1 MWWQM
6 CSFLTLKHSDLIS
19 SPFLLEYMRC
29 TLIWMTP
36 GGCFEWEHT
45 ILSVWLWVERG
56 CAVKVLNS
64 ACLYMSL
71 IKQKIKLIY
80 RAPNEISRGL
90 SGCQW
95 SASLSH
101 CKLKDQ
107 EIGMK
112 ALCYRTIP
120 QGGALERFIYLSLI
134 MDMMY
139 DAQFNT
145 SCGG

>member
-1 MWWQM
+1 MHTALDD
-6 CSFLTLKHSDLIS
+6 S
-19 SPFLLEYMRC
+19 
-29 TLIWMTP
+29 
-36 GGCFEWEHT
+36 GGC
-45 ILSVWLWVERG
+45 LSENADKFMHLGLRG
-56 CAVKVLNS
+56 KGKVLNS

-107 EIGMK
+107 EVCFEK
-112 ALCYRTIP
+112 SSVTTVDHKVVLWRE
-120 QGGALERFIYLSLI
+120 LFIW
-134 MDMMY
+134 
-139 DAQFNT
+139 AQL
-145 SCGG
+145 